1 MRRHNKRL
9 FGEVFTPKLLVKQI
23 VEAHAPEVILDASRT
38 VLEPAVGDGR
48 FLTYILHQ
56 RLLKSQDI
64 KHIIQS
70 LSTLYGIDIQ
80 KENVLKAREELIKT
94 VLTIA
99 PKAFEVQ
106 VYNGIMHH
114 IVNHNIIHG
123 CAITKRYVENNIPI
137 MIRKYEVASTNPI
150 KIEVSVYLLEDVL
163 KAGQHNSLFCNP
175 LPLSRYVIE

>member
-1 MRRHNKRL
+1 MHRHNKKL

-23 VEAHAPEVILDASRT
+23 IDAYAPEVILNASCT

-80 KENVLKAREELIKT
+80 KENVLKTREELIKT

-99 PKAFEVQ
+99 PKTLEVQ
-106 VYNGIMHH
+106 AISEIIHH

-123 CAITKRYVENNIPI
+123 CAITKRYIDDNAPI
-137 MIRKYEVASTNPI
+137 VIRKYEILSDHPV

-163 KAGQHNSLFCNP
+163 KAGQHGSLFCNP
-175 LPLSRYVIE
+175 SLLSRYVIG